1 MKDDV
6 LRNSEENRKKR
17 QGDKEENVTKYL
29 DLSRLSFSKLIPT
42 NHHEIYKSTEWM
54 RCKAT
59 HADCLVLKQG
69 TSMQPWVVF
78 SHILGISNIR
88 NYSAYQGKSVPFFD
102 HQRLLNKL
110 KGKRLFFML
119 KQHFFYFILHPLL
132 LVLSLSTTEQTGA
145 VSVLLCHQELLHVDE
160 KSLSSFPQ
168 AQVPALS
175 APPQITAHPVLWY
188 HCGPFLDI
196 RTHLVLVSQNWSQ
209 CSRCLTSAKKGLITS
224 LDLLAPLFQAVQDTI
239 HLLYCKGALLAH
251 VQLVEQDYQGLFC
264 KAALQAVRPY
274 SVPVDK
280 IIPPQV
286 QGFAFPF
293 VELHKAPLRSF
304 LQLAQIP
311 LNDNMNCVTYQTLLQ
326 PCWGRTL
333 SHHAVI
339 ITKGNAVYWDFAL
352 DLSSWTSSCSS

>member
-88 NYSAYQGKSVPFFD
+88 NYSASQGKSVPFFD

-145 VSVLLCHQELLHVDE
+145 VCFALPSGTSTRRWEIPELFSPSSSAS
-160 KSLSSFPQ
+160 SLSSSSDYSSPS
-168 AQVPALS
+168 PLIS
-175 APPQITAHPVLWY
+175 LWPFSGHLYPSCTGEPELVTVFQMSHQCQEGINHLPWLASTTIPSSPRY
-188 HCGPFLDI
+188 HSPTLLQGRIAGSCSTRWTGLPGPFLQSCSPG
-196 RTHLVLVSQNWSQ
+196 SQTLFCTSRQDYSSPSAGFCISLRWASQ
-209 CSRCLTSAKKGLITS
+209 GSSPLIS
-224 LDLLAPLFQAVQDTI
+224 PACPDPSEWQHELCDLSNTPT
-239 HLLYCKGALLAH
+239 ALLRAYTVPPCSYH
-251 VQLVEQDYQGLFC
+251 YQ
-264 KAALQAVRPY
+264 R
-274 SVPVDK
+274 
-280 IIPPQV
+280 
-286 QGFAFPF
+286 
-293 VELHKAPLRSF
+293 
-304 LQLAQIP
+304 
-311 LNDNMNCVTYQTLLQ
+311 
-326 PCWGRTL
+326 
-333 SHHAVI
+333 
-339 ITKGNAVYWDFAL
+339 
-352 DLSSWTSSCSS
+352 